1 MKRFI
6 PGLDRES
13 SKGSD
18 HLDGVFLVRVDRA
31 FYRWHPSRPFYLLRF
46 SILEPKEHRGHYFT
60 GRLYCNPRGL
70 WRLSWFLRDFGYNVD
85 LFRREE
91 LEEQAL
97 LGLQG
102 VVRVAHHVL
111 NGRWFLDFEGF
122 APAAEWQELAP
133 TTSEGAGHDL

>member
-6 PGLDRES
+6 PRLYRES
-13 SKGSD
+13 CDGSD

-46 SILEPKEHRGHYFT
+46 SILEPKEHLGHYFT
-60 GRLYCNPRGL
+60 GRLYCTPRGL

-91 LEEQAL
+91 LEEEEL

-102 VVRVAHHVL
+102 VVRVSHHVL
-111 NGRWFLDFEGF
+111 NGRWLLDFEGF
-122 APAAEWQELAP
+122 APAAEWEEFAP
-133 TTSEGAGHDL
+133 RTSEEAGHDV